1 MTNHIFFRHWF
12 PLANN
17 HQWLSYHVLEILP
30 KKWELLL
37 KPPAVSG
44 QLFLSKEAI
53 LLWVIEF
60 ISEISPLL
68 WMVKRHYQFFQSSK
82 EVNTNVGLTVT
93 LSFPENWGLLLINE
107 KDKES
112 SIPTFWHARMFCIF
126 HLIAVIW
133 VDTYEKN

>member
-1 MTNHIFFRHWF
+1 
-12 PLANN
+12 
-17 HQWLSYHVLEILP
+17 
-30 KKWELLL
+30 
-37 KPPAVSG
+37 
-44 QLFLSKEAI
+44 
-53 LLWVIEF
+53 
-60 ISEISPLL
+60 
-68 WMVKRHYQFFQSSK
+68 MVKRHYQFFQSSK